1 MTDDNSQPAGGEAV
15 STPQSVEDRLG
26 SFDFDAT
33 PAAPQRE
40 AADNQEPGDEID
52 PAEAAAAAEVTEP
65 EQPDEDNRKV
75 RLRDGT
81 EIEIAE
87 LKKAYRPDWE
97 KSTREF
103 EERQRQFNEATQ
115 QFGQRAQSLTQHEQ
129 RLAQHLDAAITV
141 LQNRLPKEP
150 DRALLETDP
159 FAFQQQTVA
168 YNDAV
173 KELNEL
179 GMKRQQ
185 LAQVNQQRQYQA
197 LQQYVQKQREVLLS
211 TMPEMKDPAKAA
223 KIWQEVS
230 SYGASVGFTPQ
241 EMQQLNDARYMRV
254 LRDAQSWRAFQERA
268 AKIKAKEKEAKPMPP
283 PTTAPT
289 RRESTAERERST
301 VRDQLARLRKT
312 GSAKDGEAFLSQ
324 FD

>member
-1 MTDDNSQPAGGEAV
+1 
-15 STPQSVEDRLG
+15 
-26 SFDFDAT
+26 
-33 PAAPQRE
+33 
-40 AADNQEPGDEID
+40 
-52 PAEAAAAAEVTEP
+52 
-65 EQPDEDNRKV
+65 
-75 RLRDGT
+75 
-81 EIEIAE
+81 
-87 LKKAYRPDWE
+87 
-97 KSTREF
+97 
-103 EERQRQFNEATQ
+103 
-115 QFGQRAQSLTQHEQ
+115 
-129 RLAQHLDAAITV
+129 
-141 LQNRLPKEP
+141 
-150 DRALLETDP
+150 
-159 FAFQQQTVA
+159 
-168 YNDAV
+168 V

-179 GMKRQQ
+179 GTKRQQ

-283 PTTAPT
+283 PTTAPA
-289 RRESTAERERST
+289 RRESSAERERGT

>member
-1 MTDDNSQPAGGEAV
+1 MTDENSQPAGGEAV
-15 STPQSVEDRLG
+15 STPSIEDRLG

-40 AADNQEPGDEID
+40 AAENTEPGDEID

-103 EERQRQFNEATQ
+103 EERRRQFEEATQ
-115 QFGQRAQSLTQHEQ
+115 QFGQRAQALTQHEQ

-159 FAFQQQTVA
+159 FAFQQQKIA
-168 YNDAV
+168 YDDAI

-179 GMKRQQ
+179 GAKRQQ
-185 LAQVNQQRQYQA
+185 LQQVDQQRQYQA
-197 LQQYVQKQREVLLS
+197 FQAHVKKQRELLLS
-211 TMPEMKDPAKAA
+211 TMPEMKDQAKAA

-254 LRDAQSWRAFQERA
+254 LRDAQNWRSFQERA
-268 AKIKAKEKEAKPMPP
+268 ARIKAKEKEAKPMPP
-283 PTTAPT
+283 PTTTPA
-289 RRESTAERERST
+289 RRESSAERERST
-301 VRDQLARLRKT
+301 VRDQLARLSKT